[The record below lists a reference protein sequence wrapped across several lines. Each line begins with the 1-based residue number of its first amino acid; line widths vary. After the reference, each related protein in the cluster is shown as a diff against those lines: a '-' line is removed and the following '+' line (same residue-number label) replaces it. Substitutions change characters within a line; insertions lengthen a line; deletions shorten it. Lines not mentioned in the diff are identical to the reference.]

1 MRAFTD
7 DDLIAI
13 TIADTMATA
22 CIYLSPYVVLLITST
37 GGNINPV

>member
-13 TIADTMATA
+13 TIAGKMATV
-22 CIYLSPYVVLLITST
+22 CFFLSPYVVLLIIST
-37 GGNINPV
+37 GRNIIPV